1 MDIEDLARLLFRE
14 DDPTGIFE
22 AADYGVQLHYRRAAQ
37 QKLAAAYYENREKG
51 ITAR

>member
-1 MDIEDLARLLFRE
+1 MAAEVEDLARLLFRE

-37 QKLAAAYYENREKG
+37 QKLAAALYTHSPELVR
-51 ITAR
+51 